1 MDIKHTPLEKSES
14 SSTISIGQFEGFH
27 DKTDTGFKNL
37 TKKCHIPFRDQDE
50 FSAKLNS
57 KVASCSVSASLESGL
72 SFIRHN
78 IYTIDELTEDSGLSF
93 AKVRRTTSSEDELMQ
108 RLEKLKQVTTAARA
122 VRRPVSRKGPDM
134 KPNSSWSTRLNY
146 REVISAKFDLMERFL
161 KDQQE
166 EQQDVIGS
174 DESTGQPHT
183 KSRPVSEKNRVIS
196 KLCCSCVSGQ

>member
-122 VRRPVSRKGPDM
+122 VRRPAEFILVNTVELQRSNISKIRFDGAFFKG
-134 KPNSSWSTRLNY
+134 STRGATGCY
-146 REVISAKFDLMERFL
+146 R
-161 KDQQE
+161 
-166 EQQDVIGS
+166 
-174 DESTGQPHT
+174 
-183 KSRPVSEKNRVIS
+183 
-196 KLCCSCVSGQ
+196 